1 MIKLLASIGNTV
13 SILLLVEYAML
24 SAFQAQKLSHSHEL
38 LIRLVVLLEASTS
51 MLPGLR
57 IHAHT
62 VAGLADELH
71 MLS

>member
-1 MIKLLASIGNTV
+1 
-13 SILLLVEYAML
+13 ML